1 MILFISV
8 PPTTKCTH
16 CLLKKE
22 SAVQEF
28 FRKLFRK
35 PAPRQDTTTTAPLNE
50 QQIQSI
56 VSNASTRFDIQQLIA
71 ACGQSVGKQRDLNE
85 DCLLAITST
94 LAGNTGNTPFGL
106 YIVAD
111 GMGGHQFGEVASNA
125 AIRTVSGSIL
135 RKFHPYLFNLKPEPL
150 DESLQE
156 IMQAAVSEAQKVI
169 QREAPGSGTTL
180 TAALILGQQVT
191 IAHVGD
197 SRAYMVYSDG
207 RIELITRDHSLVKRL
222 EELGH
227 ISPEEAANY
236 PHRNVLYRALGQ
248 GELLEPDIF
257 TIPFP
262 SSGLLMLC
270 SDGLWG
276 VVSDQELL
284 SAVREAPNLQHA
296 CQNLVAAANT
306 AGGPDNI
313 SVVLVQ
319 LAG

>member
-1 MILFISV
+1 MF
-8 PPTTKCTH
+8 
-16 CLLKKE
+16 
-22 SAVQEF
+22 EF
-28 FRKLFRK
+28 FRRLFSK
-35 PAPRQDTTTTAPLNE
+35 PSPRQDTATTAPLDE
-50 QQIQSI
+50 QQLQSI
-56 VSNASTRFDIQQLIA
+56 ISGTSPRFDIQQLISA
-71 ACGQSVGKQRDLNE
+71 SGQSVGKQRDLNE
-85 DCLLAITST
+85 DSLLAITAT
-94 LAGNTGNTPFGL
+94 LAGNGGNTPFGL

-111 GMGGHQFGEVASNA
+111 GMGGHQFGEVASNT
-125 AIRTVSGSIL
+125 AIRTVAGTIL

-156 IMQAAVSEAQKVI
+156 IMQAAVSEAQKMI

-207 RIELITRDHSLVKRL
+207 RIETVTRDHSLVKRL

-227 ISPEEAANY
+227 ISPDEAANY

-248 GELLEPDIF
+248 GDLLEPDIF

-262 SSGLLMLC
+262 SAGLLMLC

-276 VVSDQELL
+276 VVSDQDLL
-284 SAVREAPNLQHA
+284 RAVREAPNLQRA
-296 CQNLVAAANT
+296 CQNLVAAANA

-313 SVVLVQ
+313 SVVLIQ